1 MWVKCRVT
9 TFAQQNPTPT
19 QQKTRSNAEQPRFTT
34 NQHTNGKS
42 SALCVAECHCMLI
55 ASNAYE
61 VVISAAMAT
70 VCPHAITG
78 YATAKIAKFTN
89 TANIKNGKQAAM
101 QPICRFI
108 WPVGAFQSHRR

>member
-1 MWVKCRVT
+1 MLFCGCVT
-9 TFAQQNPTPT
+9 TFAPA
-19 QQKTRSNAEQPRFTT
+19 KH
-34 NQHTNGKS
+34 HTNTAKDAEHRRAAEVHHKPAYKGQN
-42 SALCVAECHCMLI
+42 APRCFAECHCMLI

-89 TANIKNGKQAAM
+89 TANIKNGK
-101 QPICRFI
+101 
-108 WPVGAFQSHRR
+108 